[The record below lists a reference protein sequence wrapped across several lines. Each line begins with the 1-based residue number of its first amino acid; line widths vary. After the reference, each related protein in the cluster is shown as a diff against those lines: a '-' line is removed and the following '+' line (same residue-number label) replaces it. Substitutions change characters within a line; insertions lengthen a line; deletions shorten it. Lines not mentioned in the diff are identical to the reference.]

1 MELVF
6 LVSLE
11 FGKDDASTTVTILDF
26 GSLNSFVSF
35 SQVGSD

>member
-1 MELVF
+1 MESVF

-11 FGKDDASTTVTILDF
+11 FGKVDASTTVTVLAF
-26 GSLNSFVSF
+26 GSPNSFVSF